1 MSNAVR
7 LRAAHTIWDGVRDGA
22 ARALRRVFDAAVKS
36 RADGRPAAAAAAA
49 APAAAAEAAPRKKLN
64 YSASFGRREA
74 KHEDDELDRYL
85 KLPEQPEKCDILQW
99 WKERDTPE
107 GFPIL
112 AALAREY
119 LCVPATSIPCER
131 LFSAMG
137 NILSKKRL
145 SLLPSRAEI
154 LCLLR
159 ENYDLLSSF
168 DVATLGMPNK
178 PAQQAAKAAQPKKAG
193 KP

>member
-1 MSNAVR
+1 MLDPR
-7 LRAAHTIWDGVRDGA
+7 QITLPHTIWDGVRDEA
-22 ARALRRVFDAAVKS
+22 ARGLRRVFDAEVKS
-36 RADGRPAAAAAAA
+36 RADGKRPAAAAAP
-49 APAAAAEAAPRKKLN
+49 APAAAAAPRKKLN
-64 YSASFGRREA
+64 YSASFARREA
-74 KHEDDELDRYL
+74 KHEDDELDPYL

-99 WKERDTPE
+99 WKEHDTPE

-131 LFSAMG
+131 LFSDMG

-145 SLLPSRAEI
+145 RLLPSRAEI

-168 DVATLGMPNK
+168 DVATLGILPNK
-178 PAQQAAKAAQPKKAG
+178 PAEKAAKAAQPRKAG